1 MESLLGKIRQKK
13 EIKAELKQ
21 EAKPETV
28 DCKACGKKVDRAEA
42 IRRLYV
48 CPECGG
54 YFRVNAKNRVKMV
67 ADTGSFTSG
76 LMISREEIRSDFRDM
91 KKSFRQCRKKRA

>member
-54 YFRVNAKNRVKMV
+54 YFRVNAKNRIKMV
-67 ADTGSFTSG
+67 GGYRKLLPPG
-76 LMISREEIRSDFRDM
+76 LTTLKVEIRSVPGI
-91 KKSFRQCRKKRA
+91 

>member
-54 YFRVNAKNRVKMV
+54 YFRVNAKNPIKMV
-67 ADTGSFTSG
+67 ADTGSFTSWWG
-76 LMISREEIRSDFRDM
+76 VGEGGNPGGV
-91 KKSFRQCRKKRA
+91 AG

>member
-54 YFRVNAKNRVKMV
+54 YFRVNAKTVSKWWRIPE
-67 ADTGSFTSG
+67 ALPPG
-76 LMISREEIRSDFRDM
+76 LTTLKVEIRSDSRDT
-91 KKSFRQCRKKRA
+91 RRNCTQCRKKRA